1 MSLRLDGKVASLSIK
16 QQLKEEFLKLDKK
29 ACLAIIHYPDGANA
43 SYLKGRM
50 KIAEELNVEIKVY
63 EINENDTTS
72 SLLQVIETFNNNK
85 DIHGIMVDRP
95 LPRKFDESSILASMN
110 ALNSG
115 DGVNIPFDSASFTIS
130 CVLTPSAY
138 VLPSEYC
145 SNAYKV

>member
-50 KIAEELNVEIKVY
+50 KIAEELNVDIKVY

-72 SLLQVIETFNNNK
+72 SILNVIETLNNNK
-85 DIHGIMVDRP
+85 DNG
-95 LPRKFDESSILASMN
+95 LPTLILLPITNTSLPVKSM
-110 ALNSG
+110 L
-115 DGVNIPFDSASFTIS
+115 
-130 CVLTPSAY
+130 
-138 VLPSEYC
+138 
-145 SNAYKV
+145 